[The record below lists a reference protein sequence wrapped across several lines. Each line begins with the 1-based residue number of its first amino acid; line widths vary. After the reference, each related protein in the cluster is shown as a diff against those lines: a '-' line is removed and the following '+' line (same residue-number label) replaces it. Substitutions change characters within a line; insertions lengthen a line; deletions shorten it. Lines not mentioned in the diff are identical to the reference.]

1 MSRYPSGAMSDS
13 VPGDCP
19 PDPLDADEPDVPEH
33 LRHELE
39 TVEFGDIQPFEKC
52 IHCERAAVIGRIDPF
67 AKCPTRVREDPIARR
82 AEAAKEDDEQEVL
95 A

>member
-13 VPGDCP
+13 VPGGCP
-19 PDPLDADEPDVPEH
+19 PDPLDADEPAPKH
-33 LRHELE
+33 LRHEVE
-39 TVEFGDIQPFEKC
+39 TVELEDAPPYERC
-52 IHCERAAVIGRIDPF
+52 PHCERASYPGRINPF

-82 AEAAKEDDEQEVL
+82 AEAAKEDDDQEAL

>member
-1 MSRYPSGAMSDS
+1 MSDLNGS
-13 VPGDCP
+13 MMSDTVRGGCP
-19 PDPLDADEPDVPEH
+19 PDPLDVDEPAPKH

-39 TVEFGDIQPFEKC
+39 TVELGDVQPYERC
-52 IHCERAAVIGRIDPF
+52 IHCERAAVIGRIGPF